1 MFPLV
6 RANYFPSAAY
16 RNMIS
21 YSHLINNRMYKKIRE
36 TVEYIEKNVSD
47 CIPQLGIVRGTVRG
61 GLTQA
66 IDIVAS
72 IPYTD
77 LPHFAQSTVEGH
89 AGSMIFGHINGI
101 AVVALSGRFHYYE
114 GYSME
119 AVTFPIRVLKFLGVQ
134 RVLIS
139 NAAGGV
145 QPHLYP
151 GDLVFVK
158 DHINLHAQNPLRGPN
173 DSRLGIRFPD
183 MLRAYD
189 TALNQKAL
197 ALAKAKDIRAFEGVY
212 VGTQGPNLET
222 PAEYNFFHLI
232 GGDVV
237 GMSTVPEVLVAKHMD
252 LPVFVVSVVSNRCYP
267 IEEITET
274 TVAEGIAVV
283 NKAAQQLQEL
293 VVELLPEMLVE

>member
-1 MFPLV
+1 
-6 RANYFPSAAY
+6 
-16 RNMIS
+16 
-21 YSHLINNRMYKKIRE
+21 MYKKIRE
-36 TVEYIEKNVSD
+36 TVEYIQKIAPD
-47 CIPQLGIVRGTVRG
+47 FAPQLGIVLGTGLG

-66 IDIVAS
+66 IEPVAT
-72 IPYTD
+72 IPYGD
-77 LPHFAQSTVEGH
+77 LPHFAKSTVEGH
-89 AGSMIFGHINGI
+89 AGTLILGHINGI
-101 AVVALSGRFHYYE
+101 AVAALAGRFHYYE

-151 GDLVFVK
+151 GDLVFIK
-158 DHINLHAQNPLRGPN
+158 DHISLHTENPLRGPN
-173 DSRLGIRFPD
+173 DDRLGLRFPD

-197 ALAKAKDIRAFEGVY
+197 ALAKAKNIRAFEGVY

-222 PAEYNFFHLI
+222 PAEYNFFHII

-237 GMSTVPEVLVAKHMD
+237 GMSTIPEVLVAKHMD
-252 LPVFVVSVVSNRCYP
+252 LPVWVVSVVSNRCYP
-267 IEEITET
+267 IEELTET
-274 TVAEGIAVV
+274 TLEEVIAVV
-283 NKAAQQLQEL
+283 NKAAEQLQDL
-293 VVELLPEMLVE
+293 VVELLPAMLIE